1 MCGADVAC
9 FCRMQRCKTLSPLE
23 VTKRPLHGYEYTPLE
38 QCEKEIALKAA
49 ARDFP
54 DVNPV
59 WREWVYD
66 YVTKEVGNEEMAR
79 RIQSGHYEKK

>member
-1 MCGADVAC
+1 MSTSNL
-9 FCRMQRCKTLSPLE
+9 K
-23 VTKRPLHGYEYTPLE
+23 VTKRPLHGYEYTPRE
-38 QCEKEIALKAA
+38 KAEKEIALKAM

-66 YVTKEVGNEEMAR
+66 YVTKEVGNDEFAKRIEE
-79 RIQSGHYEKK
+79 GHYEKK